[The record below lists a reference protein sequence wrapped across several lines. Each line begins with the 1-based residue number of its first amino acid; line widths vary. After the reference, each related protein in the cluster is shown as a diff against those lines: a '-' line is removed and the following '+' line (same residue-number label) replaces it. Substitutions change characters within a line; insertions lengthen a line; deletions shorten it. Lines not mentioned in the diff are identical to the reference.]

1 MWGLIN
7 FYHAG
12 ERASRSSNQDDVNNP
27 AKLVRELSSTV
38 AGCDWLLQQ
47 FAELRELLEF
57 DNAWEGHHKLKCIRL
72 LGRSPLDCAN
82 VREVAEIFVATWSIR
97 SVRSGVYSRASVRAG
112 PDRVQAVHE
121 AGETDLEEHDE
132 RALDLDN
139 SRRIL
144 VSIVERA
151 MARVRAQ
158 SAVARERAARD
169 AQRRADC
176 LLFDDSMEGER
187 LRRYEASSS
196 RTMLRSISEFFK
208 VRRATEDG
216 DFEPSLEA
224 AATVEAENGQAGE
237 QYWHP
242 EIDSFDLGEPI
253 DQGNTIE
260 QNFANEP
267 NAATGQN
274 FANEPNAASE
284 QNFANEPNAA
294 SEQSFAN
301 EPNAASEQ
309 SFANEPNAACEQ
321 NCANEP
327 NAASAQNLGNEPNV
341 ATEQNFANEP
351 NVVSEQ
357 SFVNKPNAFNEQDLA
372 IESDV
377 LIEQSSTIEPNVP
390 SEQNST
396 TEPNAG
402 SEHNFGN
409 EPNVV
414 SEQKFANEPSD
425 DDERDLD
432 DRAADSPPARFGENP
447 HRDRDE
453 GQKGRGGPGPI
464 GERDRRVLENI
475 PIPAGSRVPELTHM
489 IDFLKARA
497 EIRRDLDEAL
507 DRLRQSIS
515 AGEFGDSQSSVVK
528 HPPTASLAPID
539 ADGMTSL
546 TDAEQPTS
554 IARGFFPTEPND
566 PIESALNNPSA
577 TQAGIEPGNPDVHRA
592 EAVPVRTDLPGC
604 GVTAP
609 VERLPAAV
617 ALIVSIVL
625 LICCSALAA
634 VSDRRVNAPD
644 RDGQPAVTSPLRQVV
659 SPRLRLED
667 RPEGTEVHEMQQ
679 PALPSSTAFRC
690 APVIIKPGASRE
702 WLHCPLHD
710 PDDLQA
716 AVLTPG
722 IRNPKSKMSTWRPV
736 SIRRRRGT

>member
-1 MWGLIN
+1 MRCRAPVAANEDPLAYQERMLSVSDTLGPRNAVEALVVRQIVNSSWAQDRISRAQTARLSTMIEDDARREREAVLSLGQRLFSTKGELPIEMWGLIN

-12 ERASRSSNQDDVNNP
+12 QRASRSSNQEDVNNP

-97 SVRSGVYSRASVRAG
+97 SVRSGVYSELRSELGPIEYKRFTKRVR
-112 PDRVQAVHE
+112 RIWKNMMN
-121 AGETDLEEHDE
+121 
-132 RALDLDN
+132 ALDLDN

-196 RTMLRSISEFFK
+196 RTMLRSINEFFK

-224 AATVEAENGQAGE
+224 ASTVEAENGQAVE

-242 EIDSFDLGEPI
+242 ETDSFDLGEPI

-274 FANEPNAASE
+274 FANEPNAATE
-284 QNFANEPNAA
+284 QNFTNEPNA
-294 SEQSFAN
+294 
-301 EPNAASEQ
+301 
-309 SFANEPNAACEQ
+309 
-321 NCANEP
+321 
-327 NAASAQNLGNEPNV
+327 

-357 SFVNKPNAFNEQDLA
+357 SFVNKPNAFSEQDLA

-377 LIEQSSTIEPNVP
+377 LIEQSSTIEPNAA
-390 SEQNST
+390 SEQNAT
-396 TEPNAG
+396 NEPNAA
-402 SEHNFGN
+402 SAQNFAN
-409 EPNVV
+409 EPNAAG
-414 SEQKFANEPSD
+414 EQNFANEPSD

-432 DRAADSPPARFGENP
+432 DRAEDSPPARFGEHP

-453 GQKGRGGPGPI
+453 GQEGRGGTGSI
-464 GERDRRVLENI
+464 RERDRRVLENI

-497 EIRRDLDEAL
+497 EIRRDLDEAF
-507 DRLRQSIS
+507 DRLRQAIS
-515 AGEFGDSQSSVVK
+515 AGGFGDSQSSIVK
-528 HPPTASLAPID
+528 HPPTASLALID

-546 TDAEQPTS
+546 TDAETAHVDRPGIFSDRTQ
-554 IARGFFPTEPND
+554 RPNR
-566 PIESALNNPSA
+566 I
-577 TQAGIEPGNPDVHRA
+577 GA
-592 EAVPVRTDLPGC
+592 EQPVRD
-604 GVTAP
+604 
-609 VERLPAAV
+609 
-617 ALIVSIVL
+617 
-625 LICCSALAA
+625 
-634 VSDRRVNAPD
+634 
-644 RDGQPAVTSPLRQVV
+644 
-659 SPRLRLED
+659 
-667 RPEGTEVHEMQQ
+667 
-679 PALPSSTAFRC
+679 SSWYRTR
-690 APVIIKPGASRE
+690 
-702 WLHCPLHD
+702 
-710 PDDLQA
+710 
-716 AVLTPG
+716 
-722 IRNPKSKMSTWRPV
+722 
-736 SIRRRRGT
+736 